1 MANFISNL
9 FKAKAPKLD
18 PELASLLTRFG
29 STGEGY
35 NGGGGYTQSREQS
48 MELNGSRKY
57 TTYANYIANVHVV
70 ALGVRYILDILGGTR
85 WKFTPSEADT
95 DARYAGMVDSIIT
108 GMSSP
113 WGDHLQKMGMYKF
126 NGAAIHEWVAMRRP
140 DGLIGIQNL
149 EHRPMHTVT
158 RWSTDDA
165 GINGVYQRARN
176 TGTEIMMP
184 REKLVYVVDSS
195 ISDSPEGVG
204 LLRHVAEPA
213 RQLQRLEQLEGYGYE
228 MDVNGVPKLWIPYAK
243 LNAAVKSKA
252 MEKKDAD
259 AVIANLESFQ
269 ERHIKNPSLG
279 ISLESAP
286 YTSMDASSSPSS
298 MRMFDLEILSSQNSS
313 AGPINIAVERK
324 CREIARVLGIEALLL
339 GTGGSAQA
347 SVSRDKVSQLQQ
359 TVMRM
364 NTKMAWCVDKDLV
377 RRIGQL
383 NGWDEKFLPA
393 SNPDPV
399 SLRDINEI
407 VAAITALAGAPFRE
421 GDTAENEI
429 RSMIGI
435 SPAPEIL
442 AGSQNQDGS
451 IDIDMGG
458 L

>member
-1 MANFISNL
+1 
-9 FKAKAPKLD
+9 
-18 PELASLLTRFG
+18 
-29 STGEGY
+29 
-35 NGGGGYTQSREQS
+35 
-48 MELNGSRKY
+48 
-57 TTYANYIANVHVV
+57 
-70 ALGVRYILDILGGTR
+70 
-85 WKFTPSEADT
+85 
-95 DARYAGMVDSIIT
+95 
-108 GMSSP
+108 
-113 WGDHLQKMGMYKF
+113 
-126 NGAAIHEWVAMRRP
+126 
-140 DGLIGIQNL
+140 
-149 EHRPMHTVT
+149 
-158 RWSTDDA
+158 
-165 GINGVYQRARN
+165 
-176 TGTEIMMP
+176 MMP
-184 REKLVYVVDSS
+184 REKIIYVVDSS

-252 MEKKDAD
+252 MDKKDAD

-286 YTSMDASSSPSS
+286 YSSMDASASPSG

-313 AGPINIAVERK
+313 AGPINVAVERK

-364 NTKMAWCVDKDLV
+364 NTKMAWCVDKDLI

-383 NGWDEKFLPA
+383 NGWDEKFFPS

-435 SPAPEIL
+435 SPAPEVI
-442 AGSQNQDGS
+442 AGMSTNQDDS